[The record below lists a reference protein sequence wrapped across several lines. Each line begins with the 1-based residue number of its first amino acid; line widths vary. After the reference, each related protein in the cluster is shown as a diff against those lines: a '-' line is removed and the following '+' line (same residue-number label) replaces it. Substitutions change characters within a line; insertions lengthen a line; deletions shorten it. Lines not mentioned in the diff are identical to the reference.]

1 MTTVVEFVV
10 EADARRWRDV
20 GFDVD
25 DGTLQLGGI
34 RLRFRDGSR
43 GIVAWQLSGA
53 PLDDVGDIDGLET
66 TDGDPSASPS
76 RQHPNSVVSIDHVVI
91 YTDDLERTCSAIEA
105 ATAAPLKRV
114 REAGT
119 LRQGFHRL
127 GELIV
132 EVVTFPKIDVDG
144 ARFWGLA
151 LNAAD
156 LDAMFDRY
164 GEDVVSPPKDAVQPG
179 RRISSF
185 RESAGLGLPVALMM

>member
-1 MTTVVEFVV
+1 MQIELIATASEDS
-10 EADARRWRDV
+10 AYLPR
-20 GFDVD
+20 
-25 DGTLQLGGI
+25 LGLGV
-34 RLRFRDGSR
+34 LAALTPKSD
-43 GIVAWQLSGA
+43 
-53 PLDDVGDIDGLET
+53 E
-66 TDGDPSASPS
+66 
-76 RQHPNSVVSIDHVVI
+76 VI

-164 GEDVVSPPKDAVQPG
+164 GEDVLSSPKDAVQPG